1 MKKNHFL
8 WLIGISAF
16 AIVSCDKSETSSL
29 TTTQIEN
36 TQLIND
42 EQSVETTSTDVDA
55 IVDEGLALKTVTLKS
70 AIADSS
76 NYLGTCPTL
85 KLDTTTATK
94 SLTID
99 FGTNCVGKDG
109 KTRSGKINVT
119 TTSFSKYDVER
130 TISFQNFV
138 VNGDTITG
146 TVKKTFIKVPEI
158 LRRKAHV
165 VENLTVKRG
174 QNNGTISRQSD
185 IYRIYDS
192 SLNRLLLVTTWGSS
206 QFTNAKGIMLS
217 KTVAEVTP
225 LIYRVI
231 CRQIVKG
238 IVIVTRADRNYTIDF
253 GDGTCDG
260 IATVMDGTKNWTI
273 KL

>member
-8 WLIGISAF
+8 WLIGVSAF
-16 AIVSCDKSETSSL
+16 AIVSCDKSETTSL

-94 SLTID
+94 SLTVD

-119 TTSFSKYDVER
+119 TSSFSKYDVER

-158 LRRKAHV
+158 LRRKAHI

-185 IYRIYDS
+185 IYRIYDF
-192 SLNRLLLVTTWGSS
+192 SLNRLLFVTTWGTS
-206 QFTNAKGIMLS
+206 QFTNAKGIVLS
-217 KTVAEVTP
+217 KTVADVTP

-260 IATVMDGTKNWTI
+260 IATVLDGTKNWTI